1 MQVGVIFFISL
12 HSVYT
17 WRVAILISK
26 LLSLTLLKYMQEHSK
41 LLGWLLG
48 IYIVLCLLLAFNPI
62 DRTVWFA
69 ENLTVWIILSV
80 ILFLYWRGIR
90 FSNVAYGFMFVLIY
104 LHTIGGHYTFALVP
118 FDWFSNFFGFERN
131 HYDRIAHFSVGF
143 YAFAMA
149 EWIWSKKLVANKF
162 LLFTYPIFT
171 IATIAMSYEL
181 IEWWY
186 AAGSSA
192 DAASAMAYLGSQGDI
207 WDAQK
212 DMLADTLGA
221 IFATSVFFLMNG
233 LWWKKEI

>member
-1 MQVGVIFFISL
+1 MQNN
-12 HSVYT
+12 
-17 WRVAILISK
+17 SK
-26 LLSLTLLKYMQEHSK
+26 CLWWLLSAYA
-41 LLGWLLG
+41 
-48 IYIVLCLLLAFNPI
+48 VLCLALAVNPI

-69 ENLTVWIILSV
+69 ENLTVWIILAV
-80 ILFLYWRGIR
+80 IIFLYRQGIR

-118 FDWFSNFFGFERN
+118 FDWFSDFFGFERN

-149 EWIWSKKLVANKF
+149 EWIWNKKLVANKF
-162 LLFTYPIFT
+162 LLFTYPIFA

-181 IEWWY
+181 VEWWY

-221 IFATSVFFLMNG
+221 IFATSIFFLIHN
-233 LWWKKEI
+233 LWRKESHIDSN